1 MTTINDNI
9 DITEDIVDLDN
20 IAEKQKRVLR
30 KILDSHLSGSKIL
43 VNKMHMGKTLKGSP
57 KSIPSYVGSLTLE
70 IINQKIKM
78 GNEMPFMKE
87 KIDEKTGV
95 LTIDA
100 DNVKLL
106 SQRAPDWSRQP
117 ALAAY
122 LTAKPF
128 RKFSTIL
135 VVYSPSW
142 VNDTNHENWSQG
154 VALKDAIEF
163 EPLDS
168 MGKIGLIDINDVQLY
183 ALDGQHRVMGIRGVS
198 ELIDE
203 DQLKYKKKNG
213 EKSNINPLTKEEWLN
228 EFGIELSSLREILNE
243 TMSIE
248 FIPSII
254 AGETRED
261 ATQRLRSVF
270 VALNTYAKKTTKS
283 EAELLDEDNG
293 YSVLASSTATTHPL
307 FTNKAHIKNRVNFKN
322 TTISKSNTFLTTFE
336 AISNSAENYLKEIN
350 SVRDAE
356 WKPRFSGQVPVRPD
370 NSEIEAAR
378 EEFKEYLNHLHQLP
392 IFQSIERGENI
403 VQLREFPD
411 EQSQDISENE
421 KMGHLLLRPIGQQ
434 ILARAVGRLVKD
446 DENSMK
452 LKDVF
457 DILAQKDNEGKLS
470 AHRPEN
476 LWFGV
481 TYNFLKPGMITSSY
495 NQGIASDLF
504 IYLVRGAERS
514 EQESLL
520 NKVKELRSYTTSSGE
535 KVWRDFTGSEKL
547 IEQGSDR
554 LPI

>member
-1 MTTINDNI
+1 MTTLDDNI
-9 DITEDIVDLDN
+9 DLNDDIADIDS
-20 IAEKQKRVLR
+20 IIEKQKRVLR
-30 KILDSHLSGSKIL
+30 RILDSHIAGSKIL
-43 VNKMHMGKTLKGSP
+43 VTKMHMGKTLEASP
-57 KSIPSYVGSLTLE
+57 KSIPSYVGALSLET
-70 IINQKIKM
+70 INQKIKM

-135 VVYSPSW
+135 VVYSPNW
-142 VNDTNHENWSQG
+142 VNNTKHENWSQG

-168 MGKIGLIDINDVQLY
+168 MGKIGLIDIKDVQLY

-213 EKSNINPLTKEEWLN
+213 EKSNATPLTKNEWLN
-228 EFGIELSSLREILNE
+228 EFKIDLSSLREILDE
-243 TMSIE
+243 TMSVE

-254 AGETRED
+254 AGETREE

-293 YSVLASSTATTHPL
+293 YSVLASSVATTHPL
-307 FTNKAHIKNRVNFKN
+307 FTNKTHIKNRVNFKN
-322 TTISKSNTFLTTFE
+322 TTISKTNTYLTTFE
-336 AISNSAENYLKEIN
+336 AISNSAENYLMNVDRERN
-350 SVRDAE
+350 ER

-370 NSEIEAAR
+370 NSEVEKAR
-378 EEFKEYLNHLHQLP
+378 EQYKEYLNYLHQLP

-411 EQSQDISENE
+411 DQNNDESEE
-421 KMGHLLLRPIGQQ
+421 LKMGHLLLRPIGQQ
-434 ILARAVGRLVKD
+434 ILASAVGQLVN
-446 DENSMK
+446 DEGGMK

-457 DILAQKDNEGKLS
+457 DILAQKDKEGKLS
-470 AHRPEN
+470 AHKPEN
-476 LWFGV
+476 LWYGV
-481 TYNFLKPGMITSSY
+481 TYNFLKPSMITSSY
-495 NQGIASDLF
+495 NQGVASDLF
-504 IYLVRGAERS
+504 IYLIRGAERS
-514 EQESLL
+514 DQEKLL
-520 NKVKELRSYTTSSGE
+520 NKVKELRSYTSSNND
-535 KVWRDFTGSEKL
+535 KVWRDFSGEEKMFD
-547 IEQGSDR
+547 QGSDR